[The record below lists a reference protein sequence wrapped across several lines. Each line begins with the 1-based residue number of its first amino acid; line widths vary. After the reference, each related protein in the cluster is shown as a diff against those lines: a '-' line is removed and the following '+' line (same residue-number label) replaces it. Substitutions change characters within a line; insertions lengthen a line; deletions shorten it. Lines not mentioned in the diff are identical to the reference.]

1 MAAFCGIARPEQFF
15 AGLEA
20 AGFTLTARIV
30 FQDHHRYTTAD
41 LERLV
46 AAARASGAT
55 SLMTTEK
62 DRVRLGGLVVGLPQ
76 SIDLLTARLRV
87 EIENES
93 EAIDWLAARIAPG
106 HAYPPL

>member
-1 MAAFCGIARPEQFF
+1 
-15 AGLEA
+15 
-20 AGFTLTARIV
+20 
-30 FQDHHRYTTAD
+30 
-41 LERLV
+41 
-46 AAARASGAT
+46 
-55 SLMTTEK
+55 
-62 DRVRLGGLVVGLPQ
+62 VRLGGLVVGLPQ